1 MEKYT
6 FNITVSVELD
16 MDQFLETIKNG
27 EPIHKL
33 ISDGS
38 IKLDDMK
45 IVVTNGGGDIVM
57 DEICKPDE
65 FQEFITELCGGE
77 A

>member
-6 FNITVSVELD
+6 FNITVSVKLD
-16 MDQFLETIKNG
+16 MDQLLETIEKG
-27 EPIHKL
+27 EPIHEL

-45 IVVTNGGGDIVM
+45 MVATNDGGDIVM
-57 DEICKPDE
+57 DELVSPEE
-65 FQEFITELCGGE
+65 FQEIITELFGGE